1 MTEKEQHMIFQ
12 SDTCMVNDNMICWI
26 KERKHRRSHFM
37 GKAENGEIREVTA
50 NIWEDRKHHLW
61 FPLSFT
67 KYTVG
72 NGRLYVNSGFLSSR
86 EDECL
91 LYRITDIT
99 LYRSLPQ
106 RIFGTGTIELHTKD
120 RSTPVIR
127 LENIAKSAEVKRV
140 LSDLIE
146 REREEKHVV
155 GRDMYGA
162 ISHIDPVEFDGDGDM
177 DDHNFN

>member
-1 MTEKEQHMIFQ
+1 ME
-12 SDTCMVNDNMICWI
+12 
-26 KERKHRRSHFM
+26 
-37 GKAENGEIREVTA
+37 KAENGEIREVTA

-61 FPLSFT
+61 FPISFT

-106 RIFGTGTIELHTKD
+106 RIFGTGTKVQKAGGI
-120 RSTPVIR
+120 PY
-127 LENIAKSAEVKRV
+127 
-140 LSDLIE
+140 
-146 REREEKHVV
+146 EEKIK
-155 GRDMYGA
+155 Y
-162 ISHIDPVEFDGDGDM
+162 
-177 DDHNFN
+177 NFSQLSVWRILRSLRR

>member
-1 MTEKEQHMIFQ
+1 
-12 SDTCMVNDNMICWI
+12 
-26 KERKHRRSHFM
+26 M

-99 LYRSLPQ
+99 LYRASYQ
-106 RIFGTGTIELHTKD
+106 RPLHTSYPPGEYREIS
-120 RSTPVIR
+120 RSKAC
-127 LENIAKSAEVKRV
+127 LK
-140 LSDLIE
+140 
-146 REREEKHVV
+146 
-155 GRDMYGA
+155 
-162 ISHIDPVEFDGDGDM
+162 
-177 DDHNFN
+177 

>member
-1 MTEKEQHMIFQ
+1 
-12 SDTCMVNDNMICWI
+12 
-26 KERKHRRSHFM
+26 M

-61 FPLSFT
+61 FPISFT

-106 RIFGTGTIELHTKD
+106 RILEQERLSFTQKTVPPQLSVWRIL
-120 RSTPVIR
+120 RSLR
-127 LENIAKSAEVKRV
+127 R
-140 LSDLIE
+140 
-146 REREEKHVV
+146 
-155 GRDMYGA
+155 
-162 ISHIDPVEFDGDGDM
+162 
-177 DDHNFN
+177 

>member
-26 KERKHRRSHFM
+26 KERKHRRRHFM

-72 NGRLYVNSGFLSSR
+72 NGRLYVNSGFLLQEKMNVCYTVLQILHYTAAFHSAFLEQGQLSFIPKTAPPQLSAWRISR
-86 EDECL
+86 N
-91 LYRITDIT
+91 
-99 LYRSLPQ
+99 Q
-106 RIFGTGTIELHTKD
+106 QK
-120 RSTPVIR
+120 
-127 LENIAKSAEVKRV
+127 
-140 LSDLIE
+140 
-146 REREEKHVV
+146 
-155 GRDMYGA
+155 
-162 ISHIDPVEFDGDGDM
+162 
-177 DDHNFN
+177 

>member
-1 MTEKEQHMIFQ
+1 M
-12 SDTCMVNDNMICWI
+12 
-26 KERKHRRSHFM
+26 
-37 GKAENGEIREVTA
+37 
-50 NIWEDRKHHLW
+50 
-61 FPLSFT
+61 
-67 KYTVG
+67 G

-106 RIFGTGTIELHTKD
+106 RFLEQERLSFTQKTVPP
-120 RSTPVIR
+120 PVIR
-127 LENIAKSAEVKRV
+127 LENIAKSAQVKRV

-146 REREEKHVV
+146 KEREDKKVV

-162 ISHIDPVEFDGDGDM
+162 VSHIDPVEFDGDGDM

>member
-1 MTEKEQHMIFQ
+1 
-12 SDTCMVNDNMICWI
+12 
-26 KERKHRRSHFM
+26 M

-106 RIFGTGTIELHTKD
+106 RIFGTGTIELHTTD
-120 RSTPVIR
+120 RATPVIR

-162 ISHIDPVEFDGDGDM
+162 ISHIDPMEEIQ
-177 DDHNFN
+177 DDHM

>member
-1 MTEKEQHMIFQ
+1 
-12 SDTCMVNDNMICWI
+12 
-26 KERKHRRSHFM
+26 M

-61 FPLSFT
+61 FTLSFT

-91 LYRITDIT
+91 LYRITAIT

-162 ISHIDPVEFDGDGDM
+162 ISHIDPMEEIQ
-177 DDHNFN
+177 DDHM

>member
-1 MTEKEQHMIFQ
+1 
-12 SDTCMVNDNMICWI
+12 
-26 KERKHRRSHFM
+26 M

-61 FPLSFT
+61 FPISFT

-106 RIFGTGTIELHTKD
+106 RIFGT
-120 RSTPVIR
+120 VIR
-127 LENIAKSAEVKRV
+127 LENIAKSAQVKRV

-146 REREEKHVV
+146 KEREDKKVV

-162 ISHIDPVEFDGDGDM
+162 VSHIDPVEFDGDGDM

>member
-1 MTEKEQHMIFQ
+1 
-12 SDTCMVNDNMICWI
+12 
-26 KERKHRRSHFM
+26 M

-61 FPLSFT
+61 FPISFT

-106 RIFGTGTIELHTKD
+106 RIFGTTSHKRPFHPSYPSGEYCEVCAGK
-120 RSTPVIR
+120 
-127 LENIAKSAEVKRV
+127 ESAE
-140 LSDLIE
+140 
-146 REREEKHVV
+146 
-155 GRDMYGA
+155 
-162 ISHIDPVEFDGDGDM
+162 
-177 DDHNFN
+177 

>member
-26 KERKHRRSHFM
+26 KERKHRRRHFM

-106 RIFGTGTIELHTKD
+106 RIFGTGTLSFIPKTAPPQL
-120 RSTPVIR
+120 
-127 LENIAKSAEVKRV
+127 SAWR
-140 LSDLIE
+140 
-146 REREEKHVV
+146 
-155 GRDMYGA
+155 
-162 ISHIDPVEFDGDGDM
+162 ISR
-177 DDHNFN
+177 NQQK

>member
-1 MTEKEQHMIFQ
+1 
-12 SDTCMVNDNMICWI
+12 
-26 KERKHRRSHFM
+26 M
-37 GKAENGEIREVTA
+37 GKAEYGEIREVTE

-61 FPLSFT
+61 FPLSYT

-162 ISHIDPVEFDGDGDM
+162 ISHIDPMEEIQ
-177 DDHNFN
+177 DDHM

>member
-1 MTEKEQHMIFQ
+1 
-12 SDTCMVNDNMICWI
+12 
-26 KERKHRRSHFM
+26 M

-61 FPLSFT
+61 FPISFT

-91 LYRITDIT
+91 LYHIT

-127 LENIAKSAEVKRV
+127 LENIAKSAQVKRV

-146 REREEKHVV
+146 KEREDKKVV

-162 ISHIDPVEFDGDGDM
+162 VSHIDPMEEIQ
-177 DDHNFN
+177 DDHM

>member
-26 KERKHRRSHFM
+26 KERKHRRRHFM
-37 GKAENGEIREVTA
+37 GKAENG
-50 NIWEDRKHHLW
+50 DRKHHLW

-162 ISHIDPVEFDGDGDM
+162 ISHIDPMEEIQ
-177 DDHNFN
+177 DDHM